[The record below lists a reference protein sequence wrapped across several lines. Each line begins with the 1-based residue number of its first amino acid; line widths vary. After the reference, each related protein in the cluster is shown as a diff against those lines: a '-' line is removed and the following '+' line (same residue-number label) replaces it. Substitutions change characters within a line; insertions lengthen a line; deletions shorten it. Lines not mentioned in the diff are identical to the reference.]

1 MTAIASETVA
11 PAGPRRRRLRRPEL
25 ILSPLLFVVV
35 IGGWELAIRLLE
47 VPVYIVPA
55 PSDVAV
61 ALVNGLKGGIYI
73 SNAIVTLTEA
83 LLGFLIA
90 ATMGIMIGGVV
101 AQFDLVERVFYPYLV
116 ALQTLPKIAIA
127 PLIILWFGF
136 GMPSKVVVAATVA
149 FFPVLVNVIT
159 GLKSVDRNK
168 LDLMRSLKASRW
180 QTFWKIRFPHALPF
194 VFAGLDIAI
203 IFSILGAIVGEFV
216 GSQAGLG
223 NLIVQLNFNL
233 DVAGVF
239 GALVFL
245 SAMGITLHMLMGWI
259 RRRLVFWAEPERV
272 IGA

>member
-1 MTAIASETVA
+1 MTVA
-11 PAGPRRRRLRRPEL
+11 AIRIGQQARPRPQWRRKPEL
-25 ILSPLLFVVV
+25 ILVPLIFVLAM
-35 IGGWELAIRLLE
+35 GAWEGIVRLLD
-47 VPVYIVPA
+47 VPVFVVPA
-55 PSDVAV
+55 PSDVV
-61 ALVNGLKGGIYI
+61 TALVNGLKSDIYF
-73 SNAIVTLTEA
+73 SNAAVTLSEA

-90 ATMGIMIGGVV
+90 SAAGILLGGLI
-101 AQFDLVERVFYPYLV
+101 AQFALLERVLYPYLV

-136 GMPSKVVVAATVA
+136 GMSSKVVIAAIVS
-149 FFPVLVNVIT
+149 FFPILVNVIA

-168 LDLMRSLKASRW
+168 IDLMRSLRASRW
-180 QTFWKIRFPHALPF
+180 QIFWKIRFPNALPF

-245 SAMGITLHMLMGWI
+245 SAMGITLHAVMGWL
-259 RRRLVFWAEPERV
+259 RRRLIFWAEPERV